1 MDRQSFISTKPTDN
15 ANKYIVGY
23 FKDREIH
30 ASLVKGMIQMRPS
43 FSYFDKSDKRNK
55 AEQKA
60 ENEADLDEEEPKQVT
75 VKFARTENDRLR
87 KAREKSFNFISQKSA
102 EEAWCQTMYY
112 GRETTEAEL
121 ERHKLFSTSNE
132 ITGHALSLA
141 SSDYIETLIPAENK
155 HCSLE
160 ARVVSMAKLR
170 TLPLSDQIHHIL
182 KDAKV
187 VSYVKLLELLDGRRF
202 SPKQIIQVLQLEG
215 ILIHGNWVVQ
225 SEKLYQPESVS
236 GINGVPAELM
246 CRARDYILY
255 QFYRNEVIDRR
266 KISNVTQIPADEV
279 KQILLTVA
287 KRHRKQWQLLVPPN
301 PQFEEQHQ
309 EVKQRQD
316 AYWRAKEATYLEW
329 QRLAE
334 VEEKSPRRKRKVSER
349 SRV

>member
-1 MDRQSFISTKPTDN
+1 
-15 ANKYIVGY
+15 
-23 FKDREIH
+23 
-30 ASLVKGMIQMRPS
+30 MRPS

-87 KAREKSFNFISQKSA
+87 KAREKSFNYISQRSA
-102 EEAWCQTMYY
+102 DEPWCQTMYY
-112 GRETTEAEL
+112 NKETTEAEL
-121 ERHKLFSTSNE
+121 ERQKLFSASNE
-132 ITGHALSLA
+132 LTGHALSL
-141 SSDYIETLIPAENK
+141 SSGEYIEALIPAENK

-160 ARVVSMAKLR
+160 ARVISTNKLR
-170 TLPLSDQIHHIL
+170 TMSLSDQIHHIL
-182 KDAKV
+182 KDSKV
-187 VSYVKLLELLDGRRF
+187 VSYSTLLEMLDVRRF

-225 SEKLYQPESVS
+225 SERLYPAESVS
-236 GINGVPAELM
+236 GTNGVPAELM

-255 QFYRNEVIDRR
+255 QFYRDEVIDRR

-279 KQILLTVA
+279 KDILLTVA
-287 KRHRKQWQLLVPPN
+287 YRHQKQWRLLLPPS

-316 AYWRAKEATYLEW
+316 AYWRAKESTYLEW
-329 QRLAE
+329 QRQAE
-334 VEEKSPRRKRKVSER
+334 AEEKSPRRKRKTSER
-349 SRV
+349 NRV